1 MSDRKLSFDEWKDVT
16 SSKCG
21 SCIESDSCEMVC
33 QECVND
39 VSAAIAWNF
48 CEAQE
53 KREYELLESEHSEL
67 LANFCKVDMERI
79 KLSREINELK
89 IKFSEA
95 TKTYTDEIEEL
106 EKKIEELEQRDINRL
121 FHKAMTEVVDLRKK
135 LGEAVEVI
143 KFYADRFSYSWTKHD
158 SEEYYSATVVN
169 DDSMVEFT
177 EKDGTEFKNLCAGK
191 RARAFLKGNKDE

>member
-1 MSDRKLSFDEWKDVT
+1 MSGRKLDFKTWCNDIGIRECDQT
-16 SSKCG
+16 TKCDD
-21 SCIESDSCEMVC
+21 CK
-33 QECVND
+33 
-39 VSAAIAWNF
+39 AAWNF

-79 KLSREINELK
+79 KSSREVEELK

-106 EKKIEELEQRDINRL
+106 EKEN
-121 FHKAMTEVVDLRKK
+121 KALKKK

-143 KFYADRFSYSWTKHD
+143 KFYGNTENYHQRKEDVFDYIQSDVSFENYSY
-158 SEEYYSATVVN
+158 
-169 DDSMVEFT
+169 F
-177 EKDGTEFKNLCAGK
+177 GGK
-191 RARAFLKGNKDE
+191 RARAFLNGDKDE